1 MRNTATSFKW
11 ANNHAS
17 CTEPFR
23 KDQAYKVCYRRE
35 KGTLYLIC
43 ESRFD
48 DLFNS
53 SRLLIFNLF
62 FVKVSIALGM
72 CGVAYM
78 YGNDVASVERYI
90 AGVYIA
96 TRICGGFDE
105 VLLTNY
111 LFL

>member
-1 MRNTATSFKW
+1 MQAVPNLFGKTKLIKSAIAEKKVTYILF
-11 ANNHAS
+11 AS
-17 CTEPFR
+17 RGLMIF
-23 KDQAYKVCYRRE
+23 
-35 KGTLYLIC
+35 
-43 ESRFD
+43 F
-48 DLFNS
+48 
-53 SRLLIFNLF
+53 SRLLIFNLY

>member
-1 MRNTATSFKW
+1 MFI
-11 ANNHAS
+11 
-17 CTEPFR
+17 
-23 KDQAYKVCYRRE
+23 Y
-35 KGTLYLIC
+35 
-43 ESRFD
+43 
-48 DLFNS
+48 NS